1 MVKIKLRLALPTLSA
16 LNSWG
21 WKETTKSVA
30 GSLLG
35 QQKVS
40 SRGDA
45 IGPVPGDGVRGER
58 NGKGEMCVSPWPD
71 SQKRERKHGFGASC
85 ASV

>member
-1 MVKIKLRLALPTLSA
+1 MVKIRLRLALPTLSA

-45 IGPVPGDGVRGER
+45 IGLVPGDRQTASE
-58 NGKGEMCVSPWPD
+58 GKEMKRAKCV
-71 SQKRERKHGFGASC
+71 
-85 ASV
+85 